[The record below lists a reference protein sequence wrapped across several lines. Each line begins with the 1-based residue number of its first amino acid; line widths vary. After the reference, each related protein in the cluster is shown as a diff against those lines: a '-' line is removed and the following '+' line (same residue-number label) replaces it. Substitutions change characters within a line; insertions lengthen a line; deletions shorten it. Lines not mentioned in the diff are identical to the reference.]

1 MNQVGGPLTTVRP
14 RSVVSPRQRA
24 EPLPA
29 ASVAGGQRQAA
40 GVGGQTG
47 KAPFAEV
54 LAGVMGGLRVSQ
66 HAQQRLRSAGLDAAA
81 LEAVGQAVERV
92 AAKGGRESLVVYGD
106 AAFVVNIPSRTLVT
120 VIPATRMR
128 EQVFTNIDSAILVNP
143 HDSTSGAGPAWEATG
158 EGRVL
163 P

>member
-1 MNQVGGPLTTVRP
+1 GQ
-14 RSVVSPRQRA
+14 
-24 EPLPA
+24 
-29 ASVAGGQRQAA
+29 AGKG
-40 GVGGQTG
+40 
-47 KAPFAEV
+47 PFAEV
-54 LAGVMGGLRVSQ
+54 LAGAMGGLRVSQ
-66 HAQQRLRSAGLDAAA
+66 HAQQRLRSAGLGAAA
-81 LEAVGQAVERV
+81 LQAVGQAVERV

-106 AAFVVNIPSRTLVT
+106 AAFVVNIPSRTVVT